1 MPYDPKASALDDVTA
16 KQRERL
22 YWLTLLSGL
31 GNVAVLGLYLYGAA
45 TILLGWLVGG
55 IVGAL
60 LVAGFRGHTDD
71 YYNQLVTS
79 GLRLMAFGLGITLLL
94 LWIQEETALLVRLIP
109 GIATLAANAF
119 LLALVLALL
128 FHGGYAFAYLRDRLP
143 TGERE

>member
-1 MPYDPKASALDDVTA
+1 MPYDPKASSLGDIEA

-31 GNVAVLGLYLYGAA
+31 GNVAVLGLYLYGAD

-71 YYNQLVTS
+71 YYNQLITS
-79 GLRLMAFGLGITLLL
+79 GLRLMAFGLGIMLLL
-94 LWIQEETALLVRLIP
+94 LWIHAETALLVRLMP
-109 GIATLAANAF
+109 GIATLAADAF
-119 LLALVLALL
+119 MLALILALL
-128 FHGGYAFAYLRDRLP
+128 FHGGYAFAFLRDRLP